1 MHPPCLGTLAA
12 LAQGTSAFH
21 GISSPWPR
29 RTLACAHS
37 TRLGLPRPG
46 CCSPPGLGGFTV
58 RDPGC
63 SSLCPSVRLSL
74 ASIAAT
80 RNSAPQSHRASCS
93 PSLPGFSLPMV
104 HFPTRSASSPPAPFL
119 SASFLPL
126 GAFFSGQVLYA
137 PGCFQKSLS
146 CSLPGSR
153 GLDQVLALVLA
164 PAPAPSTRPCHA

>member
-1 MHPPCLGTLAA
+1 MPT
-12 LAQGTSAFH
+12 
-21 GISSPWPR
+21 
-29 RTLACAHS
+29 
-37 TRLGLPRPG
+37 
-46 CCSPPGLGGFTV
+46 PPG
-58 RDPGC
+58 DPGC
-63 SSLCPSVRLSL
+63 PGPGDQCLSRHLLALASSHPGLCPQHSFGAAPPRLLLSPGPRGLYIVGPRTLRPSVRLGL

-80 RNSAPQSHRASCS
+80 RNSAPWSHRASCS

-146 CSLPGSR
+146 RSLPGSR